1 MSKSKTEKTMQIL
14 LFIPALLQL
23 TWAEQLLWVAAVV
36 STILLS
42 IFLIMQFFN
51 DEPDQN
57 STRFKINDARFLL
70 TFFTF
75 WAWTS
80 LLAHIWE
87 PGLLIS
93 LLDGL
98 PFGLLAAFFP
108 SLILRLRKPVK
119 KMVPSNQP
127 EFNYQE
133 ALSSTGEVLQYIPPH
148 QEGLGRVHINLRKA
162 PYALDAVSI
171 GAEIRPGDSVRVVD
185 IVDDHILVVEPLQHI
200 GPQAPF

>member
-1 MSKSKTEKTMQIL
+1 MHYW

-23 TWAEQLLWVAAVV
+23 TWAEQLLWVSAVV
-36 STILLS
+36 FTILLS
-42 IFLIMQFFN
+42 ILLIMEFFSGG
-51 DEPDQN
+51 PDHA
-57 STRFKINDARFLL
+57 SHRPKLLSASVIL

-80 LLAHIWE
+80 LLAHVWE
-87 PGLLIS
+87 PGLVIS

-98 PFGLLAAFFP
+98 PFGILAALFP
-108 SLILRLRKPVK
+108 FIILRLRKPVK
-119 KMVPSNQP
+119 KIVPSSDN
-127 EFNYQE
+127 FNYQE

-148 QEGLGRVHINLRKA
+148 QEGFGRVHLNLRKA
-162 PYALDAVSI
+162 PYALDAISI

-185 IVDDHILVVEPLQHI
+185 IVDDHILVVEPLQHV

>member
-1 MSKSKTEKTMQIL
+1 MQIW
-14 LFIPALLQL
+14 LFIPAFLQL

-36 STILLS
+36 FTILLS

-51 DEPDQN
+51 DEHDQAY
-57 STRFKINDARFLL
+57 TRPKVTGPQFIL

-93 LLDGL
+93 LIDGL
-98 PFGLLAAFFP
+98 PFGILAALFP
-108 SLILRLRKPVK
+108 FLVLRLRKPVK
-119 KMVPSNQP
+119 KIVPSNRP

-133 ALSSTGEVLQYIPPH
+133 ALTSTGEVLQYIPPH
-148 QEGLGRVHINLRKA
+148 QEGLGRVHLNLRKA

>member
-1 MSKSKTEKTMQIL
+1 MQIW
-14 LFIPALLQL
+14 LFIPAFLQL
-23 TWAEQLLWVAAVV
+23 SWAEQLLWVAAVV
-36 STILLS
+36 FTILLS

-51 DEPDQN
+51 EEHDHSEIRP
-57 STRFKINDARFLL
+57 KITGARFIL

-93 LLDGL
+93 LVDGL
-98 PFGLLAAFFP
+98 PFGILAALFP
-108 SLILRLRKPVK
+108 YLILRLRKPVK
-119 KMVPSNQP
+119 KIVPSNRP

-133 ALSSTGEVLQYIPPH
+133 ALTSTGEVLQYIPPH
-148 QEGLGRVHINLRKA
+148 QEGLGRVHLNLRKA

-200 GPQAPF
+200 GPQSPF

>member
-1 MSKSKTEKTMQIL
+1 MQIW
-14 LFIPALLQL
+14 LFIPAFLQL
-23 TWAEQLLWVAAVV
+23 SWAEQLLWVAAVV
-36 STILLS
+36 FTILLS

-51 DEPDQN
+51 EEHDHSE
-57 STRFKINDARFLL
+57 TRPKITGARFIL

-93 LLDGL
+93 LVDGL
-98 PFGLLAAFFP
+98 PFGILAALFP
-108 SLILRLRKPVK
+108 YLILRLRKPVK
-119 KMVPSNQP
+119 KIVPSNRP

-133 ALSSTGEVLQYIPPH
+133 ALTSTGEVLQYIPPH
-148 QEGLGRVHINLRKA
+148 QEGLGRVHLNLRKA

-185 IVDDHILVVEPLQHI
+185 IVDDHILVVEPLQNI
-200 GPQAPF
+200 GPQSPF

>member
-1 MSKSKTEKTMQIL
+1 MQIW
-14 LFIPALLQL
+14 LFIPAFLQF

-36 STILLS
+36 FTILLS

-51 DEPDQN
+51 DEHDHGY
-57 STRFKINDARFLL
+57 TRPKITDARFIL

-93 LLDGL
+93 LVDGL
-98 PFGLLAAFFP
+98 PFGILAALFP
-108 SLILRLRKPVK
+108 YLILRLRKPVK
-119 KMVPSNQP
+119 KMVPSNRP

-133 ALSSTGEVLQYIPPH
+133 ALTSTGEVLQYIPPH
-148 QEGLGRVHINLRKA
+148 QEGLGRVHLNLRKA

-200 GPQAPF
+200 GPQPPF

>member
-1 MSKSKTEKTMQIL
+1 MQIW
-14 LFIPALLQL
+14 LFIPAFLQL
-23 TWAEQLLWVAAVV
+23 SWAEQLLWVAAVV
-36 STILLS
+36 FTILLS

-51 DEPDQN
+51 EEHDHSE
-57 STRFKINDARFLL
+57 TRPKITGARFIL

-98 PFGLLAAFFP
+98 PFGILAALFP
-108 SLILRLRKPVK
+108 YLVLRLRKPVK
-119 KMVPSNQP
+119 KIVPSNRP
-127 EFNYQE
+127 AFNYQE
-133 ALSSTGEVLQYIPPH
+133 ALTSTGEVLQYIPPH
-148 QEGLGRVHINLRKA
+148 QEGLGRVHLNLRKA

-185 IVDDHILVVEPLQHI
+185 IVDDHILVVEPLQNI
-200 GPQAPF
+200 GPQSPF

>member
-1 MSKSKTEKTMQIL
+1 MQIW
-14 LFIPALLQL
+14 LFIPAFLQL
-23 TWAEQLLWVAAVV
+23 SWAEQLLWVAAVV
-36 STILLS
+36 FTILLS

-51 DEPDQN
+51 EEHDHSE
-57 STRFKINDARFLL
+57 TRPKITGARFIL

-98 PFGLLAAFFP
+98 PFGVLAALFP

-119 KMVPSNQP
+119 KIVPSNRP

-133 ALSSTGEVLQYIPPH
+133 ALTSTGEVLQYIPPH
-148 QEGLGRVHINLRKA
+148 QAGLGRVHLNLRKA

-185 IVDDHILVVEPLQHI
+185 IVDNHILVVEPLQHI
-200 GPQAPF
+200 GPQSPF

>member
-1 MSKSKTEKTMQIL
+1 MQIW
-14 LFIPALLQL
+14 LFIPAFLQL

-36 STILLS
+36 FTILLS
-42 IFLIMQFFN
+42 IFLIMEFFN
-51 DEPDQN
+51 DEQDHGD
-57 STRFKINDARFLL
+57 TRPKITGARFIL

-93 LLDGL
+93 VLDGL
-98 PFGLLAAFFP
+98 PFGILAGLFP
-108 SLILRLRKPVK
+108 YLVLRLRKPVK
-119 KMVPSNQP
+119 KIVPSNRP

-133 ALSSTGEVLQYIPPH
+133 ALTSTGQVLQYIPPH
-148 QEGLGRVHINLRKA
+148 QEGLGRVHLNLRKA
-162 PYALDAVSI
+162 PYALDAISI
-171 GAEIRPGDSVRVVD
+171 GVEIRPGDSVRVVD

-200 GPQAPF
+200 GPQSPF

>member
-1 MSKSKTEKTMQIL
+1 MQIW
-14 LFIPALLQL
+14 LFIPAFLQL

-36 STILLS
+36 FTILLS

-51 DEPDQN
+51 DEPDHGDI
-57 STRFKINDARFLL
+57 RPKITGARFIL

-93 LLDGL
+93 VLDGL
-98 PFGLLAAFFP
+98 PFGILAALFP
-108 SLILRLRKPVK
+108 YLILRLRKPVK
-119 KMVPSNQP
+119 KIVPSNRP

-133 ALSSTGEVLQYIPPH
+133 ALTSTGEVLQYIPPH
-148 QEGLGRVHINLRKA
+148 QEGLGRVHLNLRKA
-162 PYALDAVSI
+162 PYALDAISI

-185 IVDDHILVVEPLQHI
+185 IVNNHILVVEPLQHI
-200 GPQAPF
+200 GPQSPF

>member
-1 MSKSKTEKTMQIL
+1 MYFKIEKTMQIW
-14 LFIPALLQL
+14 LFIPAFLQL
-23 TWAEQLLWVAAVV
+23 SWAEQLLWVAAVV
-36 STILLS
+36 FTILLS

-51 DEPDQN
+51 EEHDHGYTHP
-57 STRFKINDARFLL
+57 KITGARFIL

-98 PFGLLAAFFP
+98 PFGILAALFP
-108 SLILRLRKPVK
+108 YLVLRLRKPVK
-119 KMVPSNQP
+119 KIVPSNRP

-133 ALSSTGEVLQYIPPH
+133 ALTSTGEVLQYIPPH
-148 QEGLGRVHINLRKA
+148 QEGLGRVHLNLRKA

-200 GPQAPF
+200 GPQSPF

>member
-1 MSKSKTEKTMQIL
+1 MCFKIEKTMQIW
-14 LFIPALLQL
+14 LFIPAFLQL
-23 TWAEQLLWVAAVV
+23 SWAEQLLWVAAVV
-36 STILLS
+36 FTILLS

-51 DEPDQN
+51 EEHDHSE
-57 STRFKINDARFLL
+57 TRPKITGARFIL

-98 PFGLLAAFFP
+98 PFGILAALFP
-108 SLILRLRKPVK
+108 YLILRLRKPVK
-119 KMVPSNQP
+119 KIVPSNRP

-133 ALSSTGEVLQYIPPH
+133 ALTSTGEVLQYIPPH
-148 QEGLGRVHINLRKA
+148 QEGLGRVHLNLRKA
-162 PYALDAVSI
+162 PYALDAISI
-171 GAEIRPGDSVRVVD
+171 GVEIRPGDSVRVVD

-200 GPQAPF
+200 GPQSPF

>member
-1 MSKSKTEKTMQIL
+1 MQIW
-14 LFIPALLQL
+14 LFIPAFLQL
-23 TWAEQLLWVAAVV
+23 SWAEQLLWVAAVV
-36 STILLS
+36 FTILLS

-51 DEPDQN
+51 DEHDHSETRPKITG
-57 STRFKINDARFLL
+57 TRFIL

-93 LLDGL
+93 LVDGL
-98 PFGLLAAFFP
+98 PFGILAALFP
-108 SLILRLRKPVK
+108 YLVLRLRKPVK
-119 KMVPSNQP
+119 KIVPSNRP

-133 ALSSTGEVLQYIPPH
+133 ALTSTGEVLQYIPPH
-148 QEGLGRVHINLRKA
+148 QEGLGRVHLNLRKA

-200 GPQAPF
+200 GPQSPF

>member
-1 MSKSKTEKTMQIL
+1 MQIW
-14 LFIPALLQL
+14 LFIPAFLQL

-36 STILLS
+36 FTILLS
-42 IFLIMQFFN
+42 IFLIMEFFN
-51 DEPDQN
+51 DEQDNGDIRP
-57 STRFKINDARFLL
+57 KITGARFIL

-93 LLDGL
+93 VLDGL
-98 PFGLLAAFFP
+98 PFGILAGLFP
-108 SLILRLRKPVK
+108 YLILRLRKPVK
-119 KMVPSNQP
+119 KIVPSNRP

-133 ALSSTGEVLQYIPPH
+133 ALTSTGQVLQYIPPH
-148 QEGLGRVHINLRKA
+148 QEGLGRVHLNLRKA

-171 GAEIRPGDSVRVVD
+171 GVEIRPGDSVRVVD

-200 GPQAPF
+200 GPQSPF

>member
-1 MSKSKTEKTMQIL
+1 MQIW
-14 LFIPALLQL
+14 LFIPAFLQL
-23 TWAEQLLWVAAVV
+23 SWAEQLLWVAAVV
-36 STILLS
+36 FTILLS

-51 DEPDQN
+51 EEHDHSE
-57 STRFKINDARFLL
+57 TRPKITGARFIL

-93 LLDGL
+93 LVDGL
-98 PFGLLAAFFP
+98 PFGILAALFP
-108 SLILRLRKPVK
+108 YLILRLRKPVK
-119 KMVPSNQP
+119 KIVPSNRP

-133 ALSSTGEVLQYIPPH
+133 ALTSTGEVLQYIPPH
-148 QEGLGRVHINLRKA
+148 QEGLGRVHLNLRKA

-200 GPQAPF
+200 GPQSPF

>member
-1 MSKSKTEKTMQIL
+1 MQIW

-23 TWAEQLLWVAAVV
+23 SWAEQLLWVAAVV
-36 STILLS
+36 FTILLAVF
-42 IFLIMQFFN
+42 IIMQFFSG
-51 DEPDQN
+51 EQEQHGYRLKLN
-57 STRFKINDARFLL
+57 SARVVLI
-70 TFFTF
+70 FFTF

-93 LLDGL
+93 ILDGL
-98 PFGLLAAFFP
+98 PFGVLAALFP
-108 SLILRLRKPVK
+108 YLILRLRKPVK
-119 KMVPSNQP
+119 KIVPSSNP
-127 EFNYQE
+127 DFNYQE

-148 QEGLGRVHINLRKA
+148 QEGLGRVHLNLRKA

-185 IVDDHILVVEPLQHI
+185 IVDEHILVVEPLQNI
-200 GPQAPF
+200 GPQAPW

>member
-1 MSKSKTEKTMQIL
+1 MEKTMQIW
-14 LFIPALLQL
+14 LFIPAFLRL

-36 STILLS
+36 FTILLS
-42 IFLIMQFFN
+42 IFLILQFFN
-51 DEPDQN
+51 DEHDHGY
-57 STRFKINDARFLL
+57 TRPKVTGARFIL

-75 WAWTS
+75 WSWTS

-93 LLDGL
+93 LADGL
-98 PFGLLAAFFP
+98 PFGVLAALFP
-108 SLILRLRKPVK
+108 YLILRLRKPVK
-119 KMVPSNQP
+119 KIVPSHRS

-133 ALSSTGEVLQYIPPH
+133 ALTSTGEVLQYIPPH
-148 QEGLGRVHINLRKA
+148 QEGLGRVHLNLRKA

-200 GPQAPF
+200 GPQSPF